1 MRKILGVLLMLLGIA
16 LVLGSGVLALTN
28 RQQEQTANAHTQAV
42 LPVLRA
48 QIRQVHAADPAI
60 QPVPE
65 EHLLQEDFSMTE
77 KVINGYGYIGTLT
90 IAELGL
96 ELPVMSEGDSQRL
109 QIAPCRYTGS
119 TRGENLVIMAHNYGV
134 HFGNLSR
141 LSVGSQVQF
150 ADMDGQIW
158 NYRVAAMDV
167 LAAEAVEE
175 MTDGAYDLTLF
186 TCAANRT
193 HRVTVRCNRIE
204 EME

>member
-1 MRKILGVLLMLLGIA
+1 
-16 LVLGSGVLALTN
+16 
-28 RQQEQTANAHTQAV
+28 
-42 LPVLRA
+42 
-48 QIRQVHAADPAI
+48 
-60 QPVPE
+60 
-65 EHLLQEDFSMTE
+65 MTE
-77 KVINGYGYIGTLT
+77 KIINGYGYIGTLT

-96 ELPVMSEGDSQRL
+96 ELPVMSEWDSQRL

-141 LSVGSQVQF
+141 LLVGSQVQF

-186 TCAANRT
+186 TCATNRT